1 MSDANKHAD
10 EHANKRAMTIALAI
24 GDPNGIGPEIAVKA
38 AAQFARDQHDQRDQD
53 DTHPQ
58 PRLVLFGDAF
68 VIRWY
73 AQRCCPEITLRQV
86 QADDLPAAQAG
97 AIDVIDVASLA
108 TEAFV
113 RGEVA
118 AAAGTAT
125 LAYVSAALRAARVGQ
140 VDAVI
145 ACPHSETA
153 INASGVRFAGYPGFV
168 AHEMGMPAEGVY
180 LLLIG
185 GGLRIVH
192 ATLHEGIASALAR
205 LDQRHVE
212 RAARAAVQALQL
224 MGIAHPVV
232 GLMGINPHAGEGGLF
247 GREDIDITEP
257 AARKLRDDGMTI
269 VGPQGADLLL
279 TNPDIDVFVAMYHDQ
294 GHIPVKLRAGRH
306 SAALSIG
313 AGVMFSSVGHG
324 SGFDIAGTLRA
335 DAAPLL
341 GAIRLVTTGTVLSP
355 QAG

>member
-1 MSDANKHAD
+1 MSRIRDG
-10 EHANKRAMTIALAI
+10 AMTVALAI

-38 AAQFARDQHDQRDQD
+38 AAQMARGERVEDGGHAA
-53 DTHPQ
+53 HPQ
-58 PRLVLFGDAF
+58 PRIVLFGDAF
-68 VIRWY
+68 VIRRY
-73 AQRCCPEITLRQV
+73 ARQCCPERLLRLV
-86 QADDLPAAQAG
+86 QLDDLPSAERN
-97 AIDVIDVASLA
+97 AIDIVDVASLPA
-108 TEAFV
+108 GAFV
-113 RGEVA
+113 PGEVA

-125 LAYVSAALRAARVGQ
+125 LAYVSAALRAARAGQ
-140 VDAVI
+140 VHAVI

-168 AHEMGMPAEGVY
+168 AREMGMPAEDVY

-257 AARKLRDDGMTI
+257 VARKLRDDGMTVI
-269 VGPQGADLLL
+269 GPQGADLLL

-313 AGVMFSSVGHG
+313 AGVLFSSVGHG
-324 SGFDIAGTLRA
+324 SGFDIAGTLLA
-335 DAAPLL
+335 DPAPLL
-341 GAIRLVTTGTVLSP
+341 GAIRLVTTGTVLAP
-355 QAG
+355 LAE

>member
-1 MSDANKHAD
+1 MSHTDQHVD
-10 EHANKRAMTIALAI
+10 RPAMNVALAI

-38 AAQFARDQHDQRDQD
+38 AAQIAGAGPDERTRV
-53 DTHPQ
+53 
-58 PRLVLFGDAF
+58 VLFGDMF
-68 VIRWY
+68 VVRFY
-73 AQRCCPEITLRQV
+73 AQRCCPELTLREV
-86 QADDLPAAQAG
+86 QADNLPPAEPG
-97 AIDVIDVASLA
+97 AIDVVNVASLA
-108 TEAFV
+108 PEAFV
-113 RGEVA
+113 PGQVA
-118 AAAGTAT
+118 ASAGTAT
-125 LAYVSAALRAARVGQ
+125 LAYVSAALRAARARRF
-140 VDAVI
+140 DAVI

-168 AHEMGMPAEGVY
+168 AHEMSMPAEDVY
-180 LLLIG
+180 LLLVG

-192 ATLHEGIASALAR
+192 ATLHEGIVSALAR

-224 MGIAHPVV
+224 MGIERPVV

-247 GREDIDITEP
+247 GREDFDITEP
-257 AARKLRDDGMTI
+257 AARNLRDEGI
-269 VGPQGADLLL
+269 AVVGPQGADLLL
-279 TNPDIDVFVAMYHDQ
+279 TYPEVDVFVAMYHDQ

-313 AGVMFSSVGHG
+313 AGVLFSSVGHG
-324 SGFDIAGTLRA
+324 SGFDIAGALRA

-341 GAIRLVTTGTVLSP
+341 GAIRLVTTGTVLAP

>member
-1 MSDANKHAD
+1 MTRTMT
-10 EHANKRAMTIALAI
+10 RAMTVGLAI

-38 AAQFARDQHDQRDQD
+38 ATQMASAGRDKHDRHSQ
-53 DTHPQ
+53 T
-58 PRLVLFGDAF
+58 RLVLFGDAF

-73 AQRCCPEITLRQV
+73 AQRCCPEFTLREV
-86 QADDLPAAQAG
+86 QPDALPAPEG
-97 AIDVIDVASLA
+97 STIDVVDMVDGAALPA
-108 TEAFV
+108 DAFV
-113 RGEVA
+113 PGTVA

-125 LAYVSAALRAARVGQ
+125 LAYVSAALRAARAGHVN
-140 VDAVI
+140 AVI

-168 AHEMGMPAEGVY
+168 GQEMGLAAEDVY

-224 MGIAHPVV
+224 MDIEHPTV

-247 GREDIDITEP
+247 GWEDIDITEP
-257 AARKLRDDGMTI
+257 AARNLRDEGITV

-279 TNPDIDVFVAMYHDQ
+279 ANSDVDVFVAMYHDQ

-313 AGVMFSSVGHG
+313 AGVVFSSVGHG
-324 SGFDIAGTLRA
+324 SGFDIAGRLRA
-335 DAAPLL
+335 DPAPLL
-341 GAIRLVTTGTVLSP
+341 GAIRLITTGTVLP
-355 QAG
+355 AQAG

>member
-1 MSDANKHAD
+1 MTHAVTQS
-10 EHANKRAMTIALAI
+10 AMRPMTIALAI
-24 GDPNGIGPEIAVKA
+24 GDPNGIGPEIAVRA
-38 AAQFARDQHDQRDQD
+38 AAQSTRDMA
-53 DTHPQ
+53 DTCPS
-58 PRLVLFGDAF
+58 PRVVLFGDAF

-73 AQRCCPEITLRQV
+73 AHRCCPGTTLREV
-86 QADDLPAAQAG
+86 QADGLPPALPG
-97 AIDVIDVASLA
+97 AIDVVDVAALA
-108 TEAFV
+108 AAAFV
-113 RGEVA
+113 PGEVA

-125 LAYVSAALRAARVGQ
+125 LAYVSAALAAARAGQ

-168 AHEMGMPAEGVY
+168 AQQMGMPAGDVY

-185 GGLRIVH
+185 GGLRVVH

-212 RAARAAVQALQL
+212 RAARTAARTLQL
-224 MGIAHPVV
+224 MGIERPVV

-257 AARKLRDDGMTI
+257 AARKLRDEGI
-269 VGPQGADLLL
+269 AVIGPQGADLLL
-279 TNPDIDVFVAMYHDQ
+279 TNPDVDVFVAMYHDQ

-306 SAALSIG
+306 CAALSIG

-335 DAAPLL
+335 DIAPLV
-341 GAIRLVTTGTVLSP
+341 GAIHLVTTGIVLPNKPAETS
-355 QAG
+355 

>member
-1 MSDANKHAD
+1 
-10 EHANKRAMTIALAI
+10 MTIALAI

-38 AAQFARDQHDQRDQD
+38 AAHLALDKHDTQD
-53 DTHPQ
+53 GPPSPH
-58 PRLVLFGDAF
+58 LVLFGDVFA
-68 VIRWY
+68 IRWY
-73 AQRCCPEITLRQV
+73 AQRCCPDLTLREV
-86 QADDLPAAQAG
+86 QIDNLPAREAG
-97 AIDVIDVASLA
+97 VIDVVDIAALA
-108 TEAFV
+108 ADAWV
-113 RGEVA
+113 PGEVA

-125 LAYVSAALRAARVGQ
+125 LAYVSAALQAARAGH

-168 AHEMGMPAEGVY
+168 AQEMGMTAEDVY

-192 ATLHEGIASALAR
+192 ATLHEGIVPALAR
-205 LDQRHVE
+205 LNQRHVE
-212 RAARAAVQALQL
+212 RAARSAVHALQR
-224 MGIAHPVV
+224 MGIEHPTV
-232 GLMGINPHAGEGGLF
+232 GLMGINPH
-247 GREDIDITEP
+247 IDITEP
-257 AARKLRDDGMTI
+257 AARNLRDEGITVM
-269 VGPQGADLLL
+269 GPQGADLLL

-306 SAALSIG
+306 SAALSVG

-335 DAAPLL
+335 DPAPLL
-341 GAIRLVTTGTVLSP
+341 GTIRLVTTGTVLP
-355 QAG
+355 AQTD

>member
-1 MSDANKHAD
+1 MSRTDQHTGQQ
-10 EHANKRAMTIALAI
+10 AMSVALAI

-38 AAQFARDQHDQRDQD
+38 AAQIAGAGADSG
-53 DTHPQ
+53 PQ
-58 PRLVLFGDAF
+58 PRVVLFGDVF
-68 VIRWY
+68 VIRFY
-73 AQRCCPEITLRQV
+73 AQRCCPELTLREV
-86 QADDLPAAQAG
+86 QADDLPAAEPG
-97 AIDVIDVASLA
+97 VIDVVDVASLA
-108 TEAFV
+108 AEAFV
-113 RGEVA
+113 PGEIA

-125 LAYVSAALRAARVGQ
+125 LAYVSAALRAARAGRF
-140 VDAVI
+140 DAVI

-153 INASGVRFAGYPGFV
+153 INASGVRFAGYPGVV
-168 AHEMGMPAEGVY
+168 AQEMGMPAEDVY
-180 LLLIG
+180 LLLVG

-192 ATLHEGIASALAR
+192 ATLHEGIVSALAR

-247 GREDIDITEP
+247 GSEDIDITEP
-257 AARKLRDDGMTI
+257 AARNLRDEGI
-269 VGPQGADLLL
+269 AVVGPQGADLLL
-279 TNPDIDVFVAMYHDQ
+279 TNPEVDVFVAMYHDQ

-313 AGVMFSSVGHG
+313 AGVLFSSVGHG

-341 GAIRLVTTGTVLSP
+341 GAIRLVTTGTVLAP

>member
-1 MSDANKHAD
+1 MT
-10 EHANKRAMTIALAI
+10 RTMTCAMTVALAI

-38 AAQFARDQHDQRDQD
+38 AVQIASDGRDKHDI
-53 DTHPQ
+53 HPQ

-73 AQRCCPEITLRQV
+73 AQRCCPEFTLREV
-86 QADDLPAAQAG
+86 QPDALPAPEAG
-97 AIDVIDVASLA
+97 AIDVVGVPSLA
-108 TEAFV
+108 DDAFAP
-113 RGEVA
+113 GTVA
-118 AAAGTAT
+118 AAAGAAT
-125 LAYVSAALRAARVGQ
+125 LAYVSAALRAARAGH

-168 AHEMGMPAEGVY
+168 AQETGMAAEDVY

-212 RAARAAVQALQL
+212 RAARAAVQTLQL
-224 MGIAHPVV
+224 MGIERPTV

-257 AARKLRDDGMTI
+257 AARNLRDEGI
-269 VGPQGADLLL
+269 AVIGPQGADLLL
-279 TNPDIDVFVAMYHDQ
+279 TNPDIEVFVAMYHDQ
-294 GHIPVKLRAGRH
+294 GHIPVKLRAGRN

-324 SGFDIAGTLRA
+324 SGFDIAGTLCA
-335 DAAPLL
+335 DPAPLL
-341 GAIRLVTTGTVLSP
+341 GAIRLVTTGTVLP
-355 QAG
+355 AQVG

>member
-1 MSDANKHAD
+1 MNSS
-10 EHANKRAMTIALAI
+10 MTIALAI

-38 AAQFARDQHDQRDQD
+38 AAQRAREMTEAGAVAPQRV
-53 DTHPQ
+53 
-58 PRLVLFGDAF
+58 VLFGDAF

-73 AQRCCPEITLRQV
+73 AQRCCPAMTLRQV
-86 QADDLPAAQAG
+86 RADDLPAADPG
-97 AIDVIDVASLA
+97 AIDMVDVAALA
-108 TEAFV
+108 ADAFV
-113 RGEVA
+113 PGEIA

-125 LAYVSAALRAARVGQ
+125 LAYVSAALAAARAGS

-153 INASGVRFAGYPGFV
+153 INASGVSFAGYPGFV
-168 AHEMGMPAEGVY
+168 AREMGMPADDVY

-205 LDQRHVE
+205 LDQRHVV
-212 RAARAAVQALQL
+212 RAARAAAQTLQL
-224 MGIAHPVV
+224 MGIERPVV

-257 AARKLRDDGMTI
+257 AARQLRDEGI
-269 VGPQGADLLL
+269 AVIGPQGADLLL
-279 TNPDIDVFVAMYHDQ
+279 TNSEVDVFVAMYHDQ

-324 SGFDIAGTLRA
+324 SGFDIAGKLCA

-341 GAIRLVTTGTVLSP
+341 GALRLVTTGTVLAPAPAEKS
-355 QAG
+355 

>member
-1 MSDANKHAD
+1 MSHTDQHVD
-10 EHANKRAMTIALAI
+10 RPAMNVALAI
-24 GDPNGIGPEIAVKA
+24 GDPNGIGPEIAVRA
-38 AAQFARDQHDQRDQD
+38 AAQIAGAGPDKRTR
-53 DTHPQ
+53 
-58 PRLVLFGDAF
+58 VILFGDMF
-68 VIRWY
+68 VVRFY
-73 AQRCCPEITLRQV
+73 AQRCCPELTLREV
-86 QADDLPAAQAG
+86 QADDLAPAAAG
-97 AIDVIDVASLA
+97 AIDVVNVASLA
-108 TEAFV
+108 PEAFV
-113 RGEVA
+113 PGQVA

-125 LAYVSAALRAARVGQ
+125 LAYVAAALRAARAGRF
-140 VDAVI
+140 DAVI

-153 INASGVRFAGYPGFV
+153 INASGVRFAGYPGYV
-168 AHEMGMPAEGVY
+168 AHEMGMPAEDVY

-192 ATLHEGIASALAR
+192 ATLHEGIVSALAR
-205 LDQRHVE
+205 LDRRHVE

-224 MGIAHPVV
+224 MGIERPVV

-257 AARKLRDDGMTI
+257 AARNLRDEGI
-269 VGPQGADLLL
+269 AVVGPQGADLLL
-279 TNPDIDVFVAMYHDQ
+279 TSLDVDVFVAMYHDQ

-313 AGVMFSSVGHG
+313 AGVLFSSVGHG

-341 GAIRLVTTGTVLSP
+341 GAVRLVTTGTVLAP

>member
-1 MSDANKHAD
+1 MTQAIT
-10 EHANKRAMTIALAI
+10 RAMTVALAI

-38 AAQFARDQHDQRDQD
+38 AAQIARERHDRHDGQSQ
-53 DTHPQ
+53 TQ
-58 PRLVLFGDAF
+58 PHLVLFGDAF

-73 AQRCCPEITLRQV
+73 AQRCCPELMLREV
-86 QADDLPAAQAG
+86 QADDLPPPETG
-97 AIDVIDVASLA
+97 AIDAVDIAGLPRD
-108 TEAFV
+108 AFV
-113 RGEVA
+113 PGRVA
-118 AAAGTAT
+118 AAAGAAT
-125 LAYVSAALRAARVGQ
+125 LAYVGAALRAARAGH

-168 AHEMGMPAEGVY
+168 AQEMGMGAEDVY

-224 MGIAHPVV
+224 MGIEHPVV

-257 AARKLRDDGMTI
+257 AARNLREEGI
-269 VGPQGADLLL
+269 AVIGPQGADLLL
-279 TNPDIDVFVAMYHDQ
+279 TSPDVDVFVAMYHDQ
-294 GHIPVKLRAGRH
+294 GHIPVKLRAGRY

-313 AGVMFSSVGHG
+313 AGVVFSSVGHG

-335 DAAPLL
+335 DPVPLL
-341 GAIRLVTTGTVLSP
+341 GAIGLVTTGTVLP
-355 QAG
+355 AQAG

>member
-1 MSDANKHAD
+1 VRARHDKHD
-10 EHANKRAMTIALAI
+10 GETQ
-24 GDPNGIGPEIAVKA
+24 PS
-38 AAQFARDQHDQRDQD
+38 
-53 DTHPQ
+53 

-68 VIRWY
+68 AIRWY
-73 AQRCCPEITLRQV
+73 AQRCCPELTLREV
-86 QADDLPAAQAG
+86 QADAWPAPVA
-97 AIDVIDVASLA
+97 DVIDMVDVQALA
-108 TEAFV
+108 ADAFV
-113 RGEVA
+113 PGKVA
-118 AAAGTAT
+118 AAAGAAT
-125 LAYVSAALRAARVGQ
+125 LAYVGAALRAARAGQ

-168 AHEMGMPAEGVY
+168 AQEMGMAAEDVY

-192 ATLHEGIASALAR
+192 ATLHEGIVSALAR

-212 RAARAAVQALQL
+212 RAARAAVLTLQR
-224 MGIAHPVV
+224 MGIERPVV

-257 AARKLRDDGMTI
+257 AARNLRDEGI
-269 VGPQGADLLL
+269 AVIGPQGADLLL

-341 GAIRLVTTGTVLSP
+341 GAIRLVTTGTVLSS

>member
-1 MSDANKHAD
+1 MKQAMNHS
-10 EHANKRAMTIALAI
+10 MTIALAI

-38 AAQFARDQHDQRDQD
+38 AAHSARDVADAGPWR
-53 DTHPQ
+53 
-58 PRLVLFGDAF
+58 RLVLFGDAF

-73 AQRCCPEITLRQV
+73 AQRCCRGMTLREV
-86 QADDLPAAQAG
+86 RADDLPAAEPG
-97 AIDVIDVASLA
+97 AIDIVDVASLPA
-108 TEAFV
+108 GAFV
-113 RGEVA
+113 PGEVA

-125 LAYVSAALRAARVGQ
+125 LAYVGAALAAARAGN

-168 AHEMGMPAEGVY
+168 AQQMGVLADDVY

-205 LDQRHVE
+205 LDQRHVV
-212 RAARAAVQALQL
+212 RAARAAAQTLQL
-224 MGIAHPVV
+224 MGIERPVV
-232 GLMGINPHAGEGGLF
+232 GVMGINPHAGEGGLF
-247 GREDIDITEP
+247 GHEDIDITEP
-257 AARKLRDDGMTI
+257 AARQLRDEGI
-269 VGPQGADLLL
+269 AVIGPQGADLLL

-341 GAIRLVTTGTVLSP
+341 GALRLVTTGTVLP
-355 QAG
+355 ARAG

>member
-1 MSDANKHAD
+1 M
-10 EHANKRAMTIALAI
+10 RVALAI

-38 AAQFARDQHDQRDQD
+38 AAQRAREMGVTYPSSRV
-53 DTHPQ
+53 
-58 PRLVLFGDAF
+58 VLFGDAF

-73 AQRCCPEITLRQV
+73 AQRCCPELTLRKV
-86 QADDLPAAQAG
+86 SADDLPPAEAG
-97 AIDVIDVASLA
+97 LIDMVDVASLA
-108 TEAFV
+108 AAAFV
-113 RGEVA
+113 PGEVA

-125 LAYVSAALRAARVGQ
+125 LAYVSAALCAARAGT

-168 AHEMGMPAEGVY
+168 AREMGMPADDVY

-212 RAARAAVQALQL
+212 RAARAAVEALQL
-224 MGIAHPVV
+224 MGVERPVV

-247 GREDIDITEP
+247 GPEDIEITEP
-257 AARKLRDDGMTI
+257 AARKLRDEGI
-269 VGPQGADLLL
+269 VVVGPQGADLLL
-279 TNPDIDVFVAMYHDQ
+279 TNSDVDVFVAMYHDQ

-313 AGVMFSSVGHG
+313 AGVVFSSVGHG

-341 GAIRLVTTGTVLSP
+341 GAIHLVTTGTALSAP
-355 QAG
+355 AD

>member
-1 MSDANKHAD
+1 MTHTMS
-10 EHANKRAMTIALAI
+10 RAMRVALAI

-38 AAQFARDQHDQRDQD
+38 AAQRAREMAATYPSSRV
-53 DTHPQ
+53 
-58 PRLVLFGDAF
+58 VLFGDVF

-73 AQRCCPEITLRQV
+73 AQRCCPELTLRKV
-86 QADDLPAAQAG
+86 SADDLPTAEAG
-97 AIDVIDVASLA
+97 VIDMVDVASLA
-108 TEAFV
+108 AAAFV
-113 RGEVA
+113 PGEVA

-125 LAYVSAALRAARVGQ
+125 LAYVSAALRAARAGT

-168 AHEMGMPAEGVY
+168 AREIGMPADDVY

-192 ATLHEGIASALAR
+192 ATLHEGLASALAR

-212 RAARAAVQALQL
+212 RAARAAVEALQL
-224 MGIAHPVV
+224 MGVERPVV

-247 GREDIDITEP
+247 GREDIEITEP
-257 AARKLRDDGMTI
+257 AARKLRDEGI
-269 VGPQGADLLL
+269 AVVGPQGADLLL
-279 TNPDIDVFVAMYHDQ
+279 TNSDVDVFVAMYHDQ

-313 AGVMFSSVGHG
+313 AGVVFSSVGHG
-324 SGFDIAGTLRA
+324 SGFDIAGVLRA

-341 GAIRLVTTGTVLSP
+341 SAIRLVTTGTVLP
-355 QAG
+355 AKAD